1 MEGSAR
7 LVLLD
12 LGFKAGFWALML
24 GFVPRGG
31 DLGLKLEWVKG
42 GRGKKKKKEKEKKKK
57 KKEKKKTKKAWF
69 NDLVSGARR
78 RINDGWIDKKSWDL
92 FSG

>member
-31 DLGLKLEWVKG
+31 DLGLKLEWVNW
-42 GRGKKKKKEKEKKKK
+42 KKKKKEKEKKKK
-57 KKEKKKTKKAWF
+57 KKAWF
-69 NDLVSGARR
+69 TDLVSGARR
-78 RINDGWIDKKSWDL
+78 RINDGWIDKKSRDL

>member
-42 GRGKKKKKEKEKKKK
+42 RGGRGKKKKKEKEKKKK
-57 KKEKKKTKKAWF
+57 KKAWF
-69 NDLVSGARR
+69 TDLVSGARR